1 MLTIYDQLMQ
11 DVRIVEGLKSC
22 MNCGVCTAICPAA
35 EFYHYDPRMLV
46 TIVQSKDEERLLELL
61 KSETIWY
68 CGQCMSC
75 KSRCPRGNV
84 PGLVIMGLRYLSQKL
99 GYFVESE
106 KGRQQFAI
114 KRTVG
119 DNILKF
125 GYCVYP
131 DSVVPELHPEQGPVW
146 DWAYKHLDEVYDR
159 MDGNYKKEG
168 PGVFRKISNETL
180 DELKEI
186 FKVTGG
192 SDLYQ
197 KIEDFSEIKAAEMG
211 IEFGPGT
218 DNDYFR
224 HTYFSNN
231 GEHTREE

>member
-1 MLTIYDQLMQ
+1 
-11 DVRIVEGLKSC
+11 
-22 MNCGVCTAICPAA
+22 
-35 EFYHYDPRMLV
+35 
-46 TIVQSKDEERLLELL
+46 
-61 KSETIWY
+61 
-68 CGQCMSC
+68 
-75 KSRCPRGNV
+75 
-84 PGLVIMGLRYLSQKL
+84 
-99 GYFVESE
+99 
-106 KGRQQFAI
+106 
-114 KRTVG
+114 
-119 DNILKF
+119 
-125 GYCVYP
+125 
-131 DSVVPELHPEQGPVW
+131 
-146 DWAYKHLDEVYDR
+146 

-192 SDLYQ
+192 ADLYQ

>member
-1 MLTIYDQLMQ
+1 MPSLFDQLRE
-11 DVRIVEGLKSC
+11 DIRFIEGLKSC

-35 EFYHYDPRMLV
+35 GFYRYDPRILV
-46 TIVQSKDEERLLELL
+46 NIVQNEDEEQLIELL

-75 KSRCPRGNV
+75 QTRCPRGNV
-84 PGLVIMGLRYLSQKL
+84 PGQIIMSLRYLSQKL
-99 GYFVESE
+99 GYFTESE

-119 DNILKF
+119 DNILKT

-131 DSVVPELHPEQGPVW
+131 DLVAPEMHPEQGPVW
-146 DWAYKHLDEVYDR
+146 DWIYNHRSEVYDR
-159 MDGNYKKEG
+159 MGGNYKKDG
-168 PGVFRKISNETL
+168 PGVFRKISDETL
-180 DELKEI
+180 LEIKEI

-192 SDLYQ
+192 QELYD
-197 KIEDFSEIKAAEMG
+197 KIEEFSEKKARELG
-211 IEFGPGT
+211 ITFGEGT

-224 HTYFSNN
+224 YTWSIDN
-231 GEHTREE
+231 GEHCKAD